1 MPSPHRYL
9 AATVAALWLWA
20 CSGAPQ
26 EAMQTPPVPEQAA
39 SSSTAPSP
47 NPAQPEGP
55 APYTYDDRDVWLQL
69 PHFDKDFD
77 DESLTVHA
85 VALPETP
92 PAHRFLFIG
101 ETAVPNNGDALVMQ
115 HLAAQNPHSAIWYID
130 TPDAFFL
137 PRERTGMR
145 NNDGVFME
153 PILEHL
159 SRSGVPFTLIT
170 MDVMAVPLLR
180 GIRQWQS
187 QAEPAQLEQL
197 RHVILLYPSLY
208 VNTPV
213 AGHARELFPISR
225 HSALP
230 ITVVQPQLGAQANVI
245 EETVDAL
252 RQGGSL
258 VALQRI
264 DRATDGIYKFQDVRE
279 MALTCATLISR
290 SEAAMQREA
299 PAAQFTVR
307 PLPAYDLSDRPT
319 STIVTGL
326 TPWKDQPPVPNI
338 ELPDLQGREVNL
350 RQDHAG
356 KAVLLTFW
364 ATWCPHCVEEI
375 PSMNRALKQLNP
387 QRFAMVSVSYKDTP
401 AIMRNFLRKTPMEF
415 PVLMDRNG
423 KVSERWKIYSFPSSF
438 LIDRQGRIRY
448 SINTGALWDSP
459 EMLEKLREV
468 SQ

>member
-1 MPSPHRYL
+1 MPSPQGHL
-9 AATVAALWLWA
+9 AAIVAALWLCA
-20 CSGAPQ
+20 CSGTPQ
-26 EAMQTPPVPEQAA
+26 EATQTAPDLEQAA
-39 SSSTAPSP
+39 SPSTAPSP

-85 VALPETP
+85 VATAETSP
-92 PAHRFLFIG
+92 QHLFLFMG
-101 ETAVPNNGDALVMQ
+101 ETAVPNNGDALIMR
-115 HLAAQNPHSAIWYID
+115 HLAAQNPQSAVWYID
-130 TPDAFFL
+130 TSDAFFL

-145 NNDGVFME
+145 NNDGAFME

-187 QAEPAQLEQL
+187 QAEPMQLAQL
-197 RHVILLYPSLY
+197 RHVVLLYPSLY

-213 AGHARELFPISR
+213 AGHPRELFPITR
-225 HSALP
+225 KTALP
-230 ITVVQPQLGAQANVI
+230 ITVIQPQLGAQANVI
-245 EETVDAL
+245 QETVEAL

-264 DRATDGIYKFQDVRE
+264 EDATDGIYKFQDIRE
-279 MALTCATLISR
+279 MAQTCATLISR
-290 SEAAMQREA
+290 SETAMRKETQSTA
-299 PAAQFTVR
+299 FTVQR
-307 PLPAYDLSDRPT
+307 LPAYDLSDRPT
-319 STIVTGL
+319 STIVAGL
-326 TPWKDQPPVPNI
+326 TPWEGHAPAPNI
-338 ELPDLQGREVNL
+338 ELPDLQGRRVNL
-350 RQDHAG
+350 QQDYAG

-375 PSMNRALKQLNP
+375 PSMNRALKQLDP

-401 AIMRNFLRKTPMEF
+401 AIMRNFLRKTPMDF
-415 PVLMDRNG
+415 PVLMDLDG
-423 KVSERWKIYSFPSSF
+423 QVSEQWKIYSFPSSF
-438 LIDRQGRIRY
+438 LIDRQGRVRY
-448 SINTGALWDSP
+448 SINSGALWDSP
-459 EMLEKLREV
+459 DMLEKLREI